1 MIRRICLSIVSAL
14 AGMTISWA
22 ADVPLALTPSWTTS
36 EQGVYSTGMIWRDC
50 NRDGIIDVF
59 YSNGNDMARA
69 ANTIY
74 LFGAGGPPSSA
85 SWRSS
90 NLEYSGHCAVGDV
103 NDDGYPDFMV
113 ANYLGA
119 AFGDPNQ
126 SDLYLNAGGLPSTTP
141 SWYTP
146 DDLFSFSCAFGDVDN
161 DGDLDVVFAT
171 GEGYHSDYQ
180 PNLIYRNEGG
190 TFLST
195 AFWTSAN
202 SAASLDVAWGDVDR
216 DGDLDLA
223 FTGDAMATCV
233 YYNNAGT
240 VETSP
245 SWQASTVESGN
256 TLLFG
261 DINGD
266 GWLDL
271 VVAYNNQLGGQGRFR
286 VYFNNGDGTQNPVY
300 GWQSS
305 TGGYGSALALYD
317 YDNDGDDDLA
327 TGRWFE
333 KLTVYENIGS
343 TLTTAPVWSSTTDMV
358 AEELAWVDIDA
369 DGVFSLVD
377 TLEVDGSRKLFYTR
391 HHPLYE
397 IDSIVADGAA
407 LGHAGYCYDLVSGW
421 LSLAEAPASQAI
433 CFYRYSFK
441 NDLAVANWDTVNM
454 VFNNTSVTIT
464 VDNAFGPVPLAVQF
478 YDNSVDAHAWNWNF
492 GDGFTSTEQNPLH
505 TYLQPGYYD
514 VGIEV
519 ARGAQTLQCTVK
531 GMVSAYADTLT
542 MVPGELIDYRA
553 RVDISLH
560 NYLPLTQ
567 IIIPF
572 TWAGTF
578 NLRYDSMSVAG
589 LRTDYFDQHSMISYV
604 PSLKSIA
611 LRLAAGS
618 QPALEAGDGTVVSLY
633 FTDLDANATGS
644 SPVAFTS
651 FNGRTLT
658 LTSYAGDYAPVSTD
672 GVVYVDCCVDRVGDA
687 NGVGGDEPTIGDVS
701 TMIDMLFISGNP
713 VDCLAEADLNQS
725 GGFWPARKDITI
737 GDVSTLINY
746 LFITGPSL
754 GLHDC
759 F

>member
-1 MIRRICLSIVSAL
+1 
-14 AGMTISWA
+14 
-22 ADVPLALTPSWTTS
+22 
-36 EQGVYSTGMIWRDC
+36 
-50 NRDGIIDVF
+50 
-59 YSNGNDMARA
+59 
-69 ANTIY
+69 
-74 LFGAGGPPSSA
+74 
-85 SWRSS
+85 
-90 NLEYSGHCAVGDV
+90 
-103 NDDGYPDFMV
+103 
-113 ANYLGA
+113 
-119 AFGDPNQ
+119 
-126 SDLYLNAGGLPSTTP
+126 
-141 SWYTP
+141 
-146 DDLFSFSCAFGDVDN
+146 
-161 DGDLDVVFAT
+161 
-171 GEGYHSDYQ
+171 
-180 PNLIYRNEGG
+180 
-190 TFLST
+190 
-195 AFWTSAN
+195 
-202 SAASLDVAWGDVDR
+202 
-216 DGDLDLA
+216 
-223 FTGDAMATCV
+223 
-233 YYNNAGT
+233 
-240 VETSP
+240 
-245 SWQASTVESGN
+245 
-256 TLLFG
+256 
-261 DINGD
+261 
-266 GWLDL
+266 
-271 VVAYNNQLGGQGRFR
+271 
-286 VYFNNGDGTQNPVY
+286 VYFNNGDGTLNPVY

-305 TGGYGSALALYD
+305 TGGYGSAMALYD

-333 KLTVYENIGS
+333 KLTLYDNLGS

-369 DGVFSLVD
+369 NGVFPLVD

-397 IDSIVADGAA
+397 IDSVVVDGTA
-407 LGHAGYCYDLVSGW
+407 LSYAGYCYDLVSGW
-421 LSLAEAPASQAI
+421 LSLAEAPASEAI
-433 CFYRYSFK
+433 CFYRYSFT
-441 NDLAVANWDTVNM
+441 NDLAAANWDTVNM
-454 VFNNTSVTIT
+454 VFANTSAHPINVSA
-464 VDNAFGPVPLAVQF
+464 DNAFGPAPLAVQF
-478 YDNSVDAHAWNWNF
+478 HDNSVDAQTWNWEF
-492 GDGFTSTEQNPLH
+492 GDGSTSTEQNPLH

-514 VGIEV
+514 VKVEV
-519 ARGAQTLQCTVK
+519 ATSQWTLQRTIK

-589 LRTDYFDQHSMISYV
+589 LRTGYFDQHSMISYV

-633 FTDLDANATGS
+633 FTDLDASASGS

-687 NGVGGDEPTIGDVS
+687 NGRGGDEPTIGDIS
-701 TMIDMLFISGNP
+701 TMIDMLFISGIP

-725 GGFWPARKDITI
+725 GGFWPASKDITI
-737 GDVSTLINY
+737 GDISTLIDY